1 MKADGI
7 LHDSFATES
16 PVLVL
21 QSLRHVPVI
30 QCNERLHTFMNM
42 NMHVYKWHINVT
54 EYIWN
59 KVLPNVNVTEYI
71 WNKVLPNASKWFS
84 NTILEQLVDEIIVI
98 SDPLFIDSSVSWRSF
113 WKHLMEIRESMITE
127 NPLLIHL
134 RVLIHEL
141 TGKYARPGNRKTI
154 EIHSHVF

>member
-1 MKADGI
+1 MFYRSEKKIMKVDGI

-30 QCNERLHTFMNM
+30 QRNERLHTFMNM
-42 NMHVYKWHINVT
+42 NMHVYKWHI
-54 EYIWN
+54 
-59 KVLPNVNVTEYI
+59 NVTEYI